1 MKVINK
7 FEMLTSKPKQ
17 AENLA
22 NKAVV
27 VTQQSMS
34 EPVPLHSLADAEREK
49 DILSRLSNPFV
60 VSLIFSFQ
68 SRSNLFLV
76 MPFMPGGDLHSLL
89 RSVGSLD
96 QSVCRQYASEIVLA
110 LKYLHEQQVIHRDL
124 KPDNC
129 LIDHQGHIKLTDFGL
144 SEEGVLRRATDN
156 KSSVTNFG
164 GEDESI
170 GGDSRRD
177 SRRDSGRD
185 SGRDSRRDSG
195 RDSGIVASSAI
206 RSSSSSSSG
215 SGHRF
220 NPVQLMEELDGVDEN
235 IAIAVRGTPDYLAP
249 ELLAPRENSSVGDD
263 TRVDGTKV
271 DYWSLGVVMFEMLYG
286 DTPFKKENKEE
297 KKMTGAKTE
306 GESNKVVLR
315 VDESDS
321 EITTVKD
328 VFDSIRSF
336 VSLKESKPLF
346 VQLLLDNE
354 ISEDAFSIVAGLLEP
369 NPSKRFGA
377 MDIMQH
383 SFFAKLQW
391 ESVRNIEPPFI
402 PSLDSEF
409 DTSYFEDRHL
419 SDLSA
424 LLDDD
429 EVVFDED
436 DEETEERQKLMRKSN
451 QKKSNQNNNNDK
463 NQQGKE
469 EYLVGQRVL
478 PLPPTTMLQSSLH
491 LPTKVVDSSTSIS
504 GKEEQMSTLKTTR
517 AQSESF
523 DFMNERQLAEMN
535 RKQLEKLGLVEED
548 SASLNG
554 SSGGSSGGSGEPS
567 STSPRNEKERR
578 KSTGSVGSVGS
589 TESAGSYSTSNL

>member
-1 MKVINK
+1 
-7 FEMLTSKPKQ
+7 MLTSKPKQ

-156 KSSVTNFG
+156 KSNVTNFG
-164 GEDESI
+164 GEEESI
-170 GGDSRRD
+170 RGDSLRD
-177 SRRDSGRD
+177 R
-185 SGRDSRRDSG
+185 
-195 RDSGIVASSAI
+195 GIVANSAI
-206 RSSSSSSSG
+206 RNNNSSSGSSGSSGSSSSSGSSGSSSG

-235 IAIAVRGTPDYLAP
+235 VAIAVRGTPDYLAP
-249 ELLAPRENSSVGDD
+249 ELLAPRESSSVGDD

-297 KKMTGAKTE
+297 KKLTGAKTE
-306 GESNKVVLR
+306 GESNKVILR
-315 VDESDS
+315 VDESGSD
-321 EITTVKD
+321 IKTTVTD

-354 ISEDAFSIVAGLLEP
+354 ISQDAFSIVAGLLEP

-383 SFFAKLQW
+383 SFFAKLEW
-391 ESVRNIEPPFI
+391 ESVRNIDPPFI

-436 DEETEERQKLMRKSN
+436 DEETEKRQKLKRKIT

-478 PLPPTTMLQSSLH
+478 PLLPTTMLQSSLH
-491 LPTKVVDSSTSIS
+491 LPTKVVSIDSSTSVS

-517 AQSESF
+517 VQSESF

-548 SASLNG
+548 SASLSGRCFG
-554 SSGGSSGGSGEPS
+554 SGSGGSGEPS

-589 TESAGSYSTSNL
+589 TESAGSYK